1 MKKQSIGFILSV
13 ITVVAALVGL
23 VGYLINCSTNY
34 FANLGVDAAVVGCAV
49 AAIVAV
55 IVYVVVNMKGV
66 QTWADI
72 LPVVAAALLMAA
84 TLLLVN
90 TRVNAIAAVMTFEN
104 NAKNMADLVSCIVG
118 IAGCLVATIVAV
130 ISSFFDIVKE

>member
-1 MKKQSIGFILSV
+1 MKKQSVGFILSV
-13 ITVVAALVGL
+13 VTVVAALVGL
-23 VGYLINCSTNY
+23 VGYLINCGTNY
-34 FANLGVDAAVVGCAV
+34 FANLGVDSAVVGCTV
-49 AAIVAV
+49 AAIAAV

-66 QTWADI
+66 QTWADV
-72 LPVVAAALLMAA
+72 LPVVAAALLMVA

-130 ISSFFDIVKE
+130 ISSFFDTVKE